1 MINARPFGYNN
12 GAPILGTLQFGN
24 LVVGDETDLP
34 YSDNYGGIKWWNGPN
49 EELGYV
55 IAQTNV
61 DSNGNPQQPAPGG
74 TLGSVGFFRTLG
86 FNTQQYVNLASV
98 VANQTFTGATQA
110 KTWLLSNGYWTS
122 FEGSFRLLAQN
133 GDSLKTQNNNY
144 LNIQF

>member
-1 MINARPFGYNN
+1 MITARPFGYNN
-12 GAPILGTLQFGN
+12 GAPISGTLQFGN
-24 LVVGDETDLP
+24 LVVGDGVDLP
-34 YSDNYGGIKWWNGPN
+34 YSNNYGGIRWWYGPN

-61 DSNGNPQQPAPGG
+61 DSNGNPLQPSPTGDFA
-74 TLGSVGFFRTLG
+74 SVGFFRTLG
-86 FNTQQYVNLASV
+86 FNTQQYVKLASV
-98 VANQTFTGATQA
+98 VTNQNFTGSTQA

-122 FEGSFRLLAQN
+122 FDGTFRLLSQN